1 MNSLVY
7 CDVVFQGILYSLEDI
22 LTGAMHITMDE
33 FQSTAKKKKATQMT
47 LKIGFYL
54 HSLKMYS
61 KLKIL
66 LTDVCV
72 CV

>member
-1 MNSLVY
+1 
-7 CDVVFQGILYSLEDI
+7 
-22 LTGAMHITMDE
+22 
-33 FQSTAKKKKATQMT
+33 MT

-72 CV
+72 CVYIYIDR